1 MKLKIEKPFKDK
13 YTGEMYEAGKE
24 VDFEDDRAEEILSDA
39 RGLVA
44 KVKEAKKPARKSKK

>member
-24 VDFEDDRAEEILSDA
+24 VDFEDDRAEEILSDS

-44 KVKEAKKPARKSKK
+44 KVKEAKKPAKKSKK

>member
-24 VDFEDDRAEEILSDA
+24 VDFEDDRAEEILSDS